1 MTQCRAE
8 KKENEEKWQLIS
20 AKKDYAA
27 TVIKR
32 KTDNMV
38 SSASWKHG
46 AVFFAA
52 RLEYHFPIRL
62 APQNKLRCHTEHE
75 ILATNPPQR
84 TGTQRQKDF
93 MRFM

>member
-38 SSASWKHG
+38 SSAS
-46 AVFFAA
+46 
-52 RLEYHFPIRL
+52 
-62 APQNKLRCHTEHE
+62 
-75 ILATNPPQR
+75 
-84 TGTQRQKDF
+84 
-93 MRFM
+93 